1 MYCVV
6 EQDGGEEA
14 DDERPVK
21 ATTVK
26 PHVHQQAASL
36 HISGRG
42 SAYFTRCGSLGRMSG
57 VAEESPWDALNEV
70 GRGLFLHTSGMLE
83 RNKIAFFCTYTD
95 IDSAEDVHGLF
106 L

>member
-21 ATTVK
+21 ATVK

-57 VAEESPWDALNEV
+57 VAEESPWEALNEV
-70 GRGLFLHTSGMLE
+70 GRKLLFLHTSGH
-83 RNKIAFFCTYTD
+83 A
-95 IDSAEDVHGLF
+95 
-106 L
+106 